1 MFLGL
6 AYIGC
11 CFNEQE
17 SSASLKEPLGEV
29 YSENSINFS
38 SSRTEAASG
47 ESSHTTRQL
56 TEGSNLLP
64 PLSELELEFW
74 L

>member
-6 AYIGC
+6 VYSGC
-11 CFNEQE
+11 CFDEQE

-29 YSENSINFS
+29 YSENPIN
-38 SSRTEAASG
+38 RTEAASG
-47 ESSHTTRQL
+47 EGTHTTRQL

-64 PLSELELEFW
+64 PLS
-74 L
+74 